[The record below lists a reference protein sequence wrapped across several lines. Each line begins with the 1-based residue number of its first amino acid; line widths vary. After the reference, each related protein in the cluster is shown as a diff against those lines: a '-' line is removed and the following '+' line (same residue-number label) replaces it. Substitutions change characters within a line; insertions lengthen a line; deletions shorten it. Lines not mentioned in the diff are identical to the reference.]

1 MAYRTAIDDYYVWG
15 TSSNGQ
21 LGVGY
26 LVQYDSPTSVS
37 CPTTLSIENNSQTN
51 FSLYPNPSH
60 DKTILEL
67 GETFNQVTV
76 SISNLQGKEVYHKDF
91 HQTNQINLEFL
102 LQAGLYLVNIS
113 TDNQLKTIKM
123 FVE

>member
-1 MAYRTAIDDYYVWG
+1 MDAQNI
-15 TSSNGQ
+15 
-21 LGVGY
+21 
-26 LVQYDSPTSVS
+26 
-37 CPTTLSIENNSQTN
+37 I
-51 FSLYPNPSH
+51 LYPNPSKGKASI
-60 DKTILEL
+60 DL

-76 SISNLQGKEVYHKDF
+76 SISNLQGKEVYLNDF

-113 TDNQLKTIKM
+113 TDKQLKTIKM